1 VAEPDTGGAV
11 RLWTAEWRDLFNREA
26 SVLPAVPGATA
37 TVEIVVAL
45 NSGVTTTHAL
55 VVQDGHVN
63 VELGPAQDHDAR
75 AELEEDDYAAM
86 RRGDIDLMAAYS
98 MGRLRVSGD
107 LERLV
112 AVAPVLDSAAFHQ
125 VEDRLRDRTVLP

>member
-1 VAEPDTGGAV
+1 MHDAERGGPV
-11 RLWTAEWRDLFNREA
+11 RLWTSEWRDLFNSEA
-26 SVLPAVPGATA
+26 SVLPDVPGATA
-37 TVEIVVAL
+37 TVEVVVTL
-45 NSGVTTTHAL
+45 NTGVTTTHAL
-55 VVQDGHVN
+55 VVQDGRVT
-63 VELGPAQDHDAR
+63 VELGPAPHHDAR

-107 LERLV
+107 LEKLV

-125 VEDRLRDRTVLP
+125 VEDRLREQTALP